1 MSWLRFFRRR
11 YWDEERTR
19 ELQTYL
25 DIEIDD
31 NIARG
36 MTREEAERAARR
48 KLGNVTR
55 IREEI
60 YEMNTI
66 TFVESVWQDLRY
78 GTRLLRRNPM
88 FAVIAILTLA
98 LGTGANTAIFHLLDV
113 VKLRALPVA
122 EPQQL
127 VEIRVDDHG
136 HGRTGRFMSR
146 YPRLTNP
153 LWEHIRNEQQGF
165 SSVMAWSPTRWNLA
179 EGGEVRRAQGIWVSG
194 NFFEMLGVRAQAGR
208 VLSNADDTRGCAAP
222 GAVLSDSFWQRE
234 FAADRSAVGRTIVL
248 DGHRFDIIGIAQRGF
263 FGVDVGRSF
272 DVALPICA
280 EPILLGAQSALDQR
294 DGWFLSSFGRLKPG
308 WTPERAN
315 AQLSAISPG
324 IFQATLP
331 ARYGAEDAKDYLAF
345 RLAAF
350 AAPEGV
356 SALRRAYETPLW
368 LLLGATGLVLLIAC
382 ANLANLMLARA
393 TAREQEVAVRLAI
406 GASRVRIVRQ
416 MLAESFLIAFAGAVA
431 GVLLAVWLSRALVA
445 FLSTQGSPLFVDL
458 SIDWRILAFT
468 AVVATFACLL
478 FGLAPAIRSTAARAS
493 VTIRSTG
500 RGSSE
505 PRERFTVRRGLVIVQ
520 VALSLV
526 LVVGGLLFGG
536 SLRNLTT
543 LDPGFR
549 KNGVLVVS
557 MDFRRADVPVER
569 RSELYNRIV
578 ERLGALPGVTSA
590 SQAYILPVSGS
601 VWNNYIIVGG
611 TARHQIVNVNS
622 IGTDYFKTMGTPIVA
637 GREFSTR
644 DTPQSPK
651 VAVVNELFVNT
662 FLAGKDPL
670 TQSFQIEAPVGEP
683 RPAYLIVGVV
693 KNSKYTDLREPMSPL
708 VYLYTAQDSAQDP
721 SLQAI
726 LRTTVSTRA
735 VTTEVI
741 QAIHEENPVISLQ
754 FTTMEQT
761 VRDSLLSERLMAS
774 LSAFFGALAAFIA
787 TIGLYGVMS
796 YMVVRRKTEI
806 GIRMALGADR
816 RTVLSMVL
824 RETGLLLV
832 IGLAVGI
839 GLAIAGGR
847 AAGTLLYGLQP
858 WDATTL
864 LVGIGG
870 LAAVATLASWL
881 PAHRATRVEP
891 TVALRAE

>member
-19 ELQTYL
+19 ELEAYL
-25 DIEIDD
+25 GIEIDD

-36 MTREEAERAARR
+36 MTRDEAVRAAHR

-78 GTRLLRRNPM
+78 GARLLRRNPL
-88 FAVIAILTLA
+88 FAVIAIVTLA
-98 LGTGANTAIFHLLDV
+98 LGTGANSAIFHLLDV

-122 EPQQL
+122 EPERL

-136 HGRTGRFMSR
+136 HGRTGRFTSR
-146 YPRLTNP
+146 YPRLTNA
-153 LWEHIRNEQQGF
+153 LWEHIRGEQQGF
-165 SSVMAWSPTRWNLA
+165 SSVMAWSPTRWDLA
-179 EGGEVRRAQGIWVSG
+179 DGGEIRRAQGIWVSG
-194 NFFEMLGVRAQAGR
+194 SFFDTLGVRAQVGR
-208 VLSNADDTRGCAAP
+208 VLSNADDTRGCVAP
-222 GAVLSDSFWQRE
+222 GAVLSDSFWRRE
-234 FAADRSAVGRTIVL
+234 FAADPSAVGHTIVL
-248 DGHRFDIIGIAQRGF
+248 DGHRFDIIGVTAREF
-263 FGVDVGRSF
+263 FGVDVGRAF

-294 DGWFLSSFGRLKPG
+294 DGWFLSAFGRLKPG
-308 WTPERAN
+308 WTEERAN

-331 ARYGAEDAKDYLAF
+331 SRYGAEDAKNYLEF
-345 RLAAF
+345 RLTAF
-350 AAPEGV
+350 PARGGV
-356 SALRRAYETPLW
+356 SALRRTYETPLW

-393 TAREQEVAVRLAI
+393 TAREREVAVRLAI
-406 GASRVRIVRQ
+406 GASRARIVRQ

-431 GVLLAVWLSRALVA
+431 GVVLAVWLSGALVA
-445 FLSTQGSPLFVDL
+445 FLSTDGSPLFVDVSL
-458 SIDWRILAFT
+458 DWRVLAFT
-468 AVVATFACLL
+468 AAIATSACLL

-493 VTIRSTG
+493 VTIRSSG
-500 RGSSE
+500 RGNTE
-505 PRERFTVRRGLVIVQ
+505 PREGFTVRRALVIVQ

-549 KNGVLVVS
+549 KDGLLVVN
-557 MDFRRADVPVER
+557 MDFRRADIPMERRAELYSRLVER
-569 RSELYNRIV
+569 FA
-578 ERLGALPGVTSA
+578 ALPGVTSA
-590 SQAYILPVSGS
+590 SQAAILPVSGS
-601 VWNNYIIVGG
+601 VWNNHIIVGG
-611 TARHQIVNVNS
+611 TALQQMVNVNS
-622 IGTDYFKTMGTPIVA
+622 VGTDYFKTMGTALVV
-637 GREFSTR
+637 GREFSTS
-644 DTPQSPK
+644 DTAQSTK
-651 VAVVNELFVNT
+651 VAIVNELFANT
-662 FLAGKDPL
+662 FLAGRDPL
-670 TQSFQIEAPVGEP
+670 SQSFQIETPAGES
-683 RPAYLIVGVV
+683 RPTYQIVGVV
-693 KNSKYTDLREPMSPL
+693 KNSKYTDLREPMTPL
-708 VYLYTAQDSAQDP
+708 VYLHAGQDTTPDP

-726 LRTTVSTRA
+726 LHTTLSPIAARA
-735 VTTEVI
+735 ALA
-741 QAIHEENPVISLQ
+741 QAIREENPIIAFQ
-754 FTTMEQT
+754 FSTMDQV
-761 VRDSLLSERLMAS
+761 VRESLLSERLMAS
-774 LSAFFGALAAFIA
+774 LSGFFGALAAFIA

-796 YMVVRRKTEI
+796 YLVARRTIEI

-816 RTVLSMVL
+816 RAVLSLVL
-824 RETGLLLV
+824 REACVLLV
-832 IGLAVGI
+832 IGLFVGS
-839 GLAIAGGR
+839 GLAVAGGQ

-864 LVGIGG
+864 LVGLSG
-870 LAAVATLASWL
+870 LAAIAILASWL